1 MNELADPLYDRW
13 REHALADAL
22 RPYKGQEMPTQL
34 ASVQAAANAVSQAMP
49 NTRIRSVR
57 YPDEALGSP
66 HHYLVWAIGQ
76 TPVTSRLFTPA
87 LVDARTGALVLLPPA
102 PWYLTALQ
110 LSRPL
115 HFGDYGG
122 LPLKIIWALL
132 DVVAI
137 VVLGSGVYLWWAR
150 RRQRSRTAPH
160 NLIGK

>member
-1 MNELADPLYDRW
+1 
-13 REHALADAL
+13 
-22 RPYKGQEMPTQL
+22 MPTQL
-34 ASVQAAANAVSQAMP
+34 ASAQAAVTAVLQAMP
-49 NTRIRSVR
+49 DMRIRSVR
-57 YPDEALGSP
+57 FPDGELGSP

-87 LVDARTGALVLLPPA
+87 LVDARTGALVLLPPP

-132 DVVAI
+132 DGVAI
-137 VVLGSGVYLWWAR
+137 VLLSSGLYLWLAR
-150 RRQRSRTAPH
+150 RGQHKPRVSGREPGS
-160 NLIGK
+160 